1 MYFLLGVSIL
11 SLSTILIIDFEIGP
25 IAWYFCSGCFGLF
38 FWGFFLFFFHV
49 INYSKQITN

>member
-1 MYFLLGVSIL
+1 MYFLLAVSIV

-25 IAWYFCSGCFGLF
+25 IAWYFCSGCFF
-38 FWGFFLFFFHV
+38 FFFFFFFFFHV